1 MYTGIT
7 MFYHSA
13 ITQKGQA
20 TIPVPI
26 RQFLGLELGQIITFE
41 KKGEDVI
48 LKNHDKLIDEL
59 YGSVKTTIKWDKKK
73 AYEAVGKMLAENYL
87 KTLPKKYRPHIK

>member
-1 MYTGIT
+1 

-20 TIPVPI
+20 TIPAPI

-41 KKGEDVI
+41 KKGKEVI
-48 LKNHDKLIDEL
+48 LKNQDKLVNEL
-59 YGSVKTTIKWDKKK
+59 YGSIKTNIKWNKKK

-87 KTLPKKYRPHIK
+87 KTLPRKYRPSIK